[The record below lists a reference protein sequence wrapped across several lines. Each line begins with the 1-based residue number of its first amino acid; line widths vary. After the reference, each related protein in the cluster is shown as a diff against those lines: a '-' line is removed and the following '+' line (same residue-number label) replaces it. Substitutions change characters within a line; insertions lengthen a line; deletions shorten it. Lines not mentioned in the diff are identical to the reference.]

1 MNLNE
6 AQCTLLYM
14 MNSQLAQAEVIQS
27 SQPYVLCEVLIQSVI
42 KKRHGGITVTTA
54 FDRGGIFG
62 LYALCYKI
70 FFKIS
75 FGPVEHFLA
84 SLTRKQ

>member
-1 MNLNE
+1 MRPSVLMNCVL
-6 AQCTLLYM
+6 

-42 KKRHGGITVTTA
+42 KKRHGGIRVTTA

-62 LYALCYKI
+62 LYALCYN
-70 FFKIS
+70 
-75 FGPVEHFLA
+75 FL
-84 SLTRKQ
+84 

>member
-42 KKRHGGITVTTA
+42 KNKKKRHGGITVTTA

-62 LYALCYKI
+62 LYALCYN
-70 FFKIS
+70 FF
-75 FGPVEHFLA
+75 F
-84 SLTRKQ
+84 